1 MRRED
6 LKISNSQVNIQRRR
20 TERERESIVG
30 IGNHRVWSMDEEGAG
45 AMGFPEFAWFP
56 CPVLLA
62 KRVSVDAQVFLRGLG
77 SIDAVAS
84 IPSNSS
90 NQPPSYLLRKEGSCS
105 HNMGVE
111 YAQGSWL
118 ESKNIGA

>member
-1 MRRED
+1 
-6 LKISNSQVNIQRRR
+6 
-20 TERERESIVG
+20 
-30 IGNHRVWSMDEEGAG
+30 MDEEGAG